1 MPWNKLSST
10 TLTTTGDSIDSGT
23 ITASTFNTIIG
34 HVISSS
40 TDINRLSRFNG
51 DTGNNYQNRY
61 SSNGGSDATSTSG
74 STMFTNST
82 GPQYN
87 EFGVAFF
94 ADVSGEEK
102 MLISHALGDSTT
114 TGAGEAPDRR
124 DTISKWTGTAD
135 VTVVN
140 GLNSDVGD
148 LAAGSNVM
156 IMGNEVTVDALA
168 TNLQVGSRYE
178 ETDTRKMY
186 NLQGASTTTY
196 ETDFSSSTGW
206 TTVGSNISITG
217 GAITAS
223 SMTTQSENRIYYD
236 LGSALSDQFVIEF
249 DFEQTALSSGAHYML
264 LALTAGNG
272 NINSSTNQDAIQVW
286 VDMGSPTF
294 YLRDKDGTTTG
305 SNTSNLTI
313 SNSTRYYVTLVNNNR
328 TVTYTVRTGSHTGTV
343 VGTNNITLQSGITG
357 LSHVQSGSF
366 SGNSGTASYTL
377 DNLKIYDGITSITTS
392 NTWQEIGA

>member
-343 VGTNNITLQSGITG
+343 VGTNNITLQSGTTG